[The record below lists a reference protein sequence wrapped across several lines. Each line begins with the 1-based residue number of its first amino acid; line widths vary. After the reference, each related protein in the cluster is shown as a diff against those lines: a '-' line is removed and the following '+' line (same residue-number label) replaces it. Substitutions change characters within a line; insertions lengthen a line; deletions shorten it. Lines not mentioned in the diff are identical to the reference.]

1 MKRTLLVALAILS
14 LLNQAILVKGASVL
28 GIDFGNEYIKVSIVS
43 PGKGFNILLNNQS
56 KRKITNAI
64 SFSSKVRT
72 FDEEAK
78 IYSSKHPHLTIQ
90 NGNNYLAYNIFDALK
105 NKENFNVENYD
116 ESNEAFYA
124 DVNNYQFHQEDDA
137 TSKYFDYDYVVD
149 HRRGTISLKLK
160 NDMVLSSEEITA
172 NILGYIKKLAYNHLN
187 VDYKTKR
194 SVNVHIGCVISI
206 PCNYPQRKKE
216 ALLNATKIAGLELL
230 GLVNGVTA
238 AAIHNVHDLPLNKTK
253 LTLYLDVGSKN
264 INVGIA
270 TISHI
275 EHDKVRTRS
284 VKVYACEV
292 IENKSGNKIDVMLAE
307 HLRKK
312 FEEKYNLSIYD
323 DRKAMRKLV
332 LAANKAKL
340 LLSAKKFTDVF
351 IESLYKNKSLAETVT
366 RQEFE
371 DLIEEVILNFKVPIN
386 NALKKAS
393 FELKDIE
400 ALELIGAAWR
410 VPKVLNEITAFF
422 NPLTVGMHLNS
433 DEAVTMG
440 SLYIAAY
447 NSANFRL
454 KDLNYTDIL
463 SNEYHIVVRDGD
475 ENQTSDDQNTPKEII
490 PYNSRYPL
498 TKSVILK
505 YRENLKF
512 SILENGK
519 VLNEYSVNPIDEAT
533 KKKYEKL
540 DSPKVSLKFQLDKF
554 GILTL
559 ENVFLIYEEEKKVES
574 SPKTAD
580 AQEKK
585 ENSNVETSEEA
596 AGEVNMDATG
606 AGQATD
612 KEATEKE
619 ETKTDEKKTHV
630 VKHSV
635 QMTYQVRNI
644 KPTPLTNEEVK
655 EKKDIL
661 KKMDEHDI
669 NIFLKSERKN
679 KLESFIYESRS
690 KMKQDIFKQVC
701 KEDTRTEYLNR
712 LEEYEEWLYTENDEP
727 LENVSNKIMELEDV
741 YLPIKE
747 RAEELQ
753 VRENLIQDTNA
764 KIKEMEQEVIQYTAA
779 KPWAEE
785 TIKVVRDS
793 LEKAKEWWKQA
804 QEEQKKLDNYSP
816 PFFKAKEVENKF
828 KSIHLLVKSLE
839 KIKKPAEK
847 KEKKGNEN
855 AAPSP
860 EDRKNDPK
868 DEQQSKNGSQNGNSS
883 ENKGSTDG
891 SSNESA
897 DAGASQAEDGQQKGE
912 SGANRNQSSDG
923 NNESQDQKDEL

>member
-1 MKRTLLVALAILS
+1 MKRTLLLALAILA

-78 IYSSKHPHLTIQ
+78 IYSAKHPHLTIQ

-105 NKENFNVENYD
+105 NKENFNIENYD

-124 DVNNYQFHQEDDA
+124 DVNNYQFHQGDDP

-149 HRRGTISLKLK
+149 HKRGTISLKLK

-194 SVNVHIGCVISI
+194 PIN
-206 PCNYPQRKKE
+206 RKKE

-238 AAIHNVHDLPLNKTK
+238 AAIHNVHDLPLNTTK
-253 LTLYLDVGSKN
+253 LTMYLDVGSKN

-270 TISHI
+270 TISHVEI
-275 EHDKVRTRS
+275 DKVRTRS

-292 IENKSGNKIDVMLAE
+292 IENKSGNQIDVMLAE

-340 LLSAKKFTDVF
+340 LLSAKKSTDVF

-463 SNEYHIVVRDGD
+463 SNEYHIVVRNGE
-475 ENQTSDDQNTPKEII
+475 ENQTSDDQSNPKEII
-490 PYNSRYPL
+490 AYNSRYPL
-498 TKSVILK
+498 TKSVTLK
-505 YRENLKF
+505 YRENVKF

-533 KKKYEKL
+533 KKKYEKF
-540 DSPKVSLKFQLDKF
+540 DPPKMSLNFQLDKF

-559 ENVFLIYEEEKKVES
+559 ENVFLIYEEEKKVEDS
-574 SPKTAD
+574 AETAD
-580 AQEKK
+580 GQAKK

-596 AGEVNMDATG
+596 AGEVNLDANG
-606 AGQATD
+606 GEGESTD

-619 ETKTDEKKTHV
+619 ATKTDGKKTQV

-644 KPTPLTNEEVK
+644 KPTPLTNDEVNT
-655 EKKDIL
+655 KKDIL

-701 KEDTRTEYLNR
+701 KEDTRTEYLNK

-727 LENVSNKIMELEDV
+727 LENVSNKIRELEDV

-753 VRENLIQDTNA
+753 VREKLIQDTNA
-764 KIKEMEQEVIQYTAA
+764 KIKEMQQKVIEYTAA

-793 LEKAKEWWKQA
+793 LEKAIEWWKDA
-804 QEEQKKLDNYSP
+804 QEEQKKLDNYSA
-816 PFFKAKEVENKF
+816 PFFKAKEVELKF

-847 KEKKGNEN
+847 KEKKGDENTASSAEDKKNEPN
-855 AAPSP
+855 
-860 EDRKNDPK
+860 
-868 DEQQSKNGSQNGNSS
+868 DEQQSKNGSQNGNSN
-883 ENKGSTDG
+883 ENKGNADEGANEGANEGTNEG
-891 SSNESA
+891 ANESA

-912 SGANRNQSSDG
+912 SGTNP
-923 NNESQDQKDEL
+923 NESTDGKNGSQEQKDEL

>member
-1 MKRTLLVALAILS
+1 MKRTLVLALAILA
-14 LLNQAILVKGASVL
+14 LLNQAILVKCASVL
-28 GIDFGNEYIKVSIVS
+28 GIDFGNEFIKVSIVS

-78 IYSSKHPHLTIQ
+78 IYSGKHPHLTIH
-90 NGNNYLAYNIFDALK
+90 NGNNYLAYNIFNALK

-116 ESNEAFYA
+116 ESTEAFYA
-124 DVNNYQFHQEDDA
+124 DVNNYQFHKEDDA
-137 TSKYFDYDYVVD
+137 TTKYFDYDYVVD
-149 HRRGTISLKLK
+149 HKRGTISLKLK

-194 SVNVHIGCVISI
+194 AVNVHIGCVISI

-238 AAIHNVHDLPLNKTK
+238 AAIHNVHDLPLNTTK
-253 LTLYLDVGSKN
+253 LTMYLDVGSKN

-270 TISHI
+270 TISHVEI
-275 EHDKVRTRS
+275 DKVRTRS
-284 VKVYACEV
+284 VKMYACEA
-292 IENKSGNKIDVMLAE
+292 IENKSGNQIDVMLAE

-340 LLSAKKFTDVF
+340 LLSAKKSTDVF
-351 IESLYKNKSLAETVT
+351 IESLYKNKSLVETVT

-371 DLIEEVILNFKVPIN
+371 HLIEEVILNFKVPIN

-463 SNEYHIVVRDGD
+463 SNEYHIVVGDGK

-490 PYNSRYPL
+490 AYNSRYPL

-505 YRENLKF
+505 YRENVKF
-512 SILENGK
+512 TILENGK

-533 KKKYEKL
+533 KKKYENFGPPKL
-540 DSPKVSLKFQLDKF
+540 SLSFQLDKF

-559 ENVFLIYEEEKKVES
+559 ENVFVVYEEEKKVEGS
-574 SPKTAD
+574 EETAYGQD
-580 AQEKK
+580 KK
-585 ENSNVETSEEA
+585 ENSNTETSEEA
-596 AGEVNMDATG
+596 SGEVNLDATE
-606 AGQATD
+606 AGEATD
-612 KEATEKE
+612 KDAKDKE
-619 ETKTDEKKTHV
+619 GTKTDGKKPQV

-635 QMTYQVRNI
+635 KMTYQVRNI
-644 KPTPLTNEEVK
+644 KPAPLTNEEVN

-669 NIFLKSERKN
+669 DIFLKSERKN

-701 KEDTRTEYLNR
+701 KEDTRTDYLNK

-727 LENVSNKIMELEDV
+727 LENVSNKIRELEDI

-753 VRENLIQDTNA
+753 VREKLIQDTNA
-764 KIKEMEQEVIQYTAA
+764 KIKEMQQKVLEYTEA

-793 LEKAKEWWKQA
+793 LEKAVEWWKNA
-804 QEEQKKLDNYSP
+804 QEEQKKLDNYSA
-816 PFFKAKEVENKF
+816 PFFKAKEVELKF
-828 KSIHLLVKSLE
+828 KAINVLVKSLE
-839 KIKKPAEK
+839 EIKKPAEK
-847 KEKKGNEN
+847 KDKKGEQN
-855 AAPSP
+855 AGSSADDKKKGP
-860 EDRKNDPK
+860 ND
-868 DEQQSKNGSQNGNSS
+868 DQQSKDGSQSENSN
-883 ENKGSTDG
+883 ENKGSTED
-891 SSNESA
+891 SSNESK
-897 DAGASQAEDGQQKGE
+897 DGGASQGEDGQHKDE
-912 SGANRNQSSDG
+912 SGANP
-923 NNESQDQKDEL
+923 NESSGEKSGSQEQKDEL

>member
-1 MKRTLLVALAILS
+1 MKRTVLLALAILA
-14 LLNQAILVKGASVL
+14 LLNQAFLVKGASVL

-64 SFSSKVRT
+64 SFGSKVRT

-78 IYSSKHPHLTIQ
+78 IYSAKHPHLTIQ

-124 DVNNYQFHQEDDA
+124 DVNNYQFHQGDDA

-149 HRRGTISLKLK
+149 HKRGTISLKLK

-194 SVNVHIGCVISI
+194 AINVHIGCVVSI

-238 AAIHNVHDLPLNKTK
+238 AAIHNVHDLPLNTTK
-253 LTLYLDVGSKN
+253 LTMYLDVGSKN

-270 TISHI
+270 TISHVEI
-275 EHDKVRTRS
+275 DKVRTRS
-284 VKVYACEV
+284 VQVYACEV
-292 IENKSGNKIDVMLAE
+292 IENKSGNQIDVMLAE

-312 FEEKYNLSIYD
+312 FEEKHNLSIYD

-340 LLSAKKFTDVF
+340 LLSAKKSTDVF
-351 IESLYKNKSLAETVT
+351 IESLFKNKSLAETVT

-400 ALELIGAAWR
+400 ALELIGSAWR

-463 SNEYHIVVRDGD
+463 SNEYHIVVRNGE
-475 ENQTSDDQNTPKEII
+475 ENQSSDDQNKPKEII
-490 PYNSRYPL
+490 AYNSRYPL

-505 YRENLKF
+505 YRENVKF

-519 VLNEYSVNPIDEAT
+519 ALNEYVVNPTDEAT

-540 DSPKVSLKFQLDKF
+540 DSPKMSLKFQLDKF

-559 ENVFLIYEEEKKVES
+559 ENVSLIYEEEKEVEAS
-574 SPKTAD
+574 AEAAD
-580 AQEKK
+580 GQAKK
-585 ENSNVETSEEA
+585 ENANEETSEEA
-596 AGEVNMDATG
+596 AAEVNLDAS
-606 AGQATD
+606 AAEESTD
-612 KEATEKE
+612 KGATEKE
-619 ETKTDEKKTHV
+619 ATKTDGKKTQV
-630 VKHSV
+630 MKHSV
-635 QMTYQVRNI
+635 QMTYQVKNI
-644 KPTPLTNEEVK
+644 KPAPLTNEEVNA
-655 EKKDIL
+655 KKDIL
-661 KKMDEHDI
+661 KKMDDHDI

-701 KEDTRTEYLNR
+701 KEDIRTGYLNK

-727 LENVSNKIMELEDV
+727 LENVSNKIRELEDV

-753 VRENLIQDTNA
+753 VREKLIKDTNA
-764 KIKEMEQEVIQYTAA
+764 KIVEMQQKVIDYTAA

-793 LEKAKEWWKQA
+793 LEKAIEWWKNA
-804 QEEQKKLDNYSP
+804 QEEQKKLDNYSA
-816 PFFKAKEVENKF
+816 PFFKAKEVDMKF
-828 KSIHLLVKSLE
+828 KSIHLLIKSLE
-839 KIKKPAEK
+839 KIKKPSEK
-847 KEKKGNEN
+847 KEKKGDEN
-855 AAPSP
+855 ASSGA
-860 EDRKNDPK
+860 EDKKNDAN
-868 DEQQSKNGSQNGNSS
+868 DEQQGKNGSQDGNSN
-883 ENKGSTDG
+883 ENKGSADG
-891 SSNESA
+891 SG
-897 DAGASQAEDGQQKGE
+897 DAGASQDENGQQGGE
-912 SGANRNQSSDG
+912 SGANPNEPSDG
-923 NNESQDQKDEL
+923 NNESQEKDEL

>member
-1 MKRTLLVALAILS
+1 MKRTLLLALGILS
-14 LLNQAILVKGASVL
+14 LLNQAIVVKGASVL

-78 IYSSKHPHLTIQ
+78 IYSAKHPHLTIQ

-105 NKENFNVENYD
+105 NKENFNAENYD
-116 ESNEAFYA
+116 ESNEDFYA
-124 DVNNYQFHQEDDA
+124 DVNNYEFHQEGDA
-137 TSKYFDYDYVVD
+137 TSKYFDHDYVVD
-149 HRRGTISLKLK
+149 HKRGTISLKLK

-238 AAIHNVHDLPLNKTK
+238 AAIHNVHDLPLNTTK
-253 LTLYLDVGSKN
+253 LTMYLDVGSKN
-264 INVGIA
+264 INVGIG
-270 TISHI
+270 TISHV
-275 EHDKVRTRS
+275 EKDKVKTRS
-284 VKVYACEV
+284 VKMYACEV
-292 IENKSGNKIDVMLAE
+292 IENKSGNQIDVLLAE

-340 LLSAKKFTDVF
+340 LLSAKKSTDVF
-351 IESLYKNKSLAETVT
+351 IESLYKNKSLNETVT

-386 NALKKAS
+386 NALKRAS

-463 SNEYHIVVRDGD
+463 SNEYHILVRNGEED
-475 ENQTSDDQNTPKEII
+475 QTSDDQKNPKEII
-490 PYNSRYPL
+490 AYNSRYPL

-505 YRENLKF
+505 YKENVKF

-533 KKKYEKL
+533 KKKYEKF
-540 DSPKVSLKFQLDKF
+540 DHPKLSLEFQLDKF

-559 ENVFLIYEEEKKVES
+559 ENAFLIYEEKKEVETSAEKSDE
-574 SPKTAD
+574 
-580 AQEKK
+580 QEKK
-585 ENSNVETSEEA
+585 EESNVETSEETP
-596 AGEVNMDATG
+596 GDVNIDATG
-606 AGQATD
+606 EGKATD
-612 KEATEKE
+612 KEATKE
-619 ETKTDEKKTHV
+619 EATEADGKKTQV

-635 QMTYQVRNI
+635 KVTYQVKNI
-644 KPTPLTNEEVK
+644 KPTPLTNEEVSA
-655 EKKDIL
+655 KKDIL

-701 KEDTRTEYLNR
+701 KEDTRTEYLNK

-727 LENVSNKIMELEDV
+727 LENVSNKIRELEDV
-741 YLPIKE
+741 YFPIKE

-753 VRENLIQDTNA
+753 VREKLIKDTNA
-764 KIKEMEQEVIQYTAA
+764 KIMEMQQKVIEYTAA

-793 LEKAKEWWKQA
+793 LEKAVEWWKDA

-816 PFFKAKEVENKF
+816 PFFKAKEVEMKF
-828 KSIHLLVKSLE
+828 KSIHLLIRSLE

-847 KEKKGNEN
+847 KEKKEKKGDEN
-855 AAPSP
+855 AASSAK
-860 EDRKNDPK
+860 DKKNNPN
-868 DEQQSKNGSQNGNSS
+868 DEQQSKDESQNDNSN
-883 ENKGSTDG
+883 ENKGD
-891 SSNESA
+891 SNEGP
-897 DAGASQAEDGQQKGE
+897 DQEASEAKDGEQKGE
-912 SGANRNQSSDG
+912 SGTSTNESSSD
-923 NNESQDQKDEL
+923 NNGSQEQKDEL

>member
-1 MKRTLLVALAILS
+1 MKRTLLLALVILA
-14 LLNQAILVKGASVL
+14 LLNQVILVKGASVL

-78 IYSSKHPHLTIQ
+78 IYSAKHPHLTIQ
-90 NGNNYLAYNIFDALK
+90 NGNDYLAYNIFDALK

-116 ESNEAFYA
+116 ESNEDFYG
-124 DVNNYQFHQEDDA
+124 DVNNYEFHQGDDPA
-137 TSKYFDYDYVVD
+137 TKYFDYDYVVD
-149 HRRGTISLKLK
+149 HKRGTISLKLK

-238 AAIHNVHDLPLNKTK
+238 AAIHNVHDLPLNTTK
-253 LTLYLDVGSKN
+253 LTMYLDVGSKN
-264 INVGIA
+264 INVGIG
-270 TISHI
+270 TISHV
-275 EHDKVRTRS
+275 EKDKVRTRS
-284 VKVYACEV
+284 VQMYACEV
-292 IENKSGNKIDVMLAE
+292 IENKSGNQIDVMLAE

-340 LLSAKKFTDVF
+340 LLSAKKSTDVF
-351 IESLYKNKSLAETVT
+351 IESLYKNKSLSETVT

-386 NALKKAS
+386 NALQKAS

-463 SNEYHIVVRDGD
+463 SNEYHIVVQKDG
-475 ENQTSDDQNTPKEII
+475 ENETSDDQNKPKEII
-490 PYNSRYPL
+490 AYNSRYPL

-533 KKKYEKL
+533 KKKYEKF
-540 DSPKVSLKFQLDKF
+540 DPPKLSLEFQLDKF

-559 ENVFLIYEEEKKVES
+559 EKVFLIYEEKKEVEAS
-574 SPKTAD
+574 AETAD
-580 AQEKK
+580 GQEKK
-585 ENSNVETSEEA
+585 ESSNVETSEQA
-596 AGEVNMDATG
+596 AGEVNLEATG
-606 AGQATD
+606 GEATD

-619 ETKTDEKKTHV
+619 ATEAGEKKTQV

-635 QMTYQVRNI
+635 QMTYQIRNI
-644 KPTPLTNEEVK
+644 KPAPLTNEEVNA
-655 EKKDIL
+655 KKDIL

-701 KEDTRTEYLNR
+701 KEDTLTEYLNK

-727 LENVSNKIMELEDV
+727 LENVSNKIRELEDV
-741 YLPIKE
+741 YFPIKE

-753 VRENLIQDTNA
+753 GRGKLIQDTNA
-764 KIKEMEQEVIQYTAA
+764 KIMEMQQKLIEYTAA

-793 LEKAKEWWKQA
+793 LEKAIEWWKDA
-804 QEEQKKLDNYSP
+804 QEEQKKLDNYSA
-816 PFFKAKEVENKF
+816 PFFKAKEVEMKF
-828 KSIHLLVKSLE
+828 KSINLLIKSLE

-847 KEKKGNEN
+847 KEKKGDEN
-855 AAPSP
+855 ASSSAK
-860 EDRKNDPK
+860 DKKNDVN
-868 DEQQSKNGSQNGNSS
+868 DEQQSKKESQNDNSN
-883 ENKGSTDG
+883 ENKGNAGESG
-891 SSNESA
+891 NESA
-897 DAGASQAEDGQQKGE
+897 DAGASHAEDGQQKDE
-912 SGANRNQSSDG
+912 SDTNTNESSYKKNG
-923 NNESQDQKDEL
+923 SQDQKDEL